1 MNALG
6 WRLNGTILD
15 YHEGVDD
22 IEFGQLVAVGD
33 ASERLEED
41 PLRILRAVRFAS
53 RYGLEIDEELGAAIE
68 TNLPQLLTLSPE
80 RIRRELDTILKCEE
94 GVYDLFETGILETII
109 PEYKGVYWGE
119 RHYDELPVITS
130 VRSYGQIDRELTAY
144 EQGLGWKSEPWQPA
158 VAYALL
164 LQGRLTRE
172 EFNEQYRRGRF
183 HSLRLKLT

>member
-1 MNALG
+1 MKQVLEGLWPLLPIPFTKTAFVVTFTMNALG

-53 RYGLEIDEELGAAIE
+53 RYGLEIDDDLGGAIE

-80 RIRRELDTILKCEE
+80 RIRRELD
-94 GVYDLFETGILETII
+94 Y
-109 PEYKGVYWGE
+109 
-119 RHYDELPVITS
+119 
-130 VRSYGQIDRELTAY
+130 
-144 EQGLGWKSEPWQPA
+144 
-158 VAYALL
+158 
-164 LQGRLTRE
+164 
-172 EFNEQYRRGRF
+172 
-183 HSLRLKLT
+183 HS